1 MNDREDHAALAAT
14 GLVKTYRSG
23 SETIEVL
30 RGTCLELKRGE
41 IVAIVGPS
49 GSGKSTLLHVLG
61 ALDRPDRGTVTV
73 DGVEVFSAGDD
84 EVARLRNLKFGFVFQ
99 FHHLLSELTALEN
112 VMMPCMIAGLD
123 VKESTRRAREM
134 LITETGLVGRL
145 DHRPRELSGGEQQ
158 RVAVARALVMKPSVV
173 LADEPSGN
181 LDPDSSRA
189 LHKLILDLRERH
201 GQSFVIVTHNME
213 LAGHADRVLKL
224 FDGVLEEIKI

>member
-1 MNDREDHAALAAT
+1 MNDTDREIALTAS

-23 SETIEVL
+23 SEIIEVL
-30 RGTCLELKRGE
+30 RGTCVDLLRGE

-61 ALDRPDRGTVTV
+61 ALDRPDRGSVTV
-73 DGVEVFSAGDD
+73 DGISVFSTSDA
-84 EVARLRNLKFGFVFQ
+84 EAARLRNLKFGFVFQ

-123 VKESTRRAREM
+123 VKESACRAREM
-134 LITETGLVGRL
+134 LIAETGLVGRL

-158 RVAVARALVMKPSVV
+158 RVAVARALVMNPSVV

-189 LHKLILDLRERH
+189 LHKLILNLRERH
-201 GQSFVIVTHNME
+201 RQSFVIVTHNME